1 MTVFLM
7 SLLLVMLF
15 GSVPIFVSLAL
26 AVLAAMIVYTGLD
39 PMVLAQRMFG
49 GLDKFSLMSMPFFI
63 FAANLMDTGGLSK
76 RILKWT
82 RSLVGA
88 RKGGL
93 AYTTQVTCMI
103 FGALCGSSPA
113 TVIAMGRV
121 LYPELIESGYPQGFS
136 AGLITSSGSVALIIP
151 PSITLIMYAAATG
164 VSVGALFMSGVSAGI
179 VYGLAT
185 VAYIW
190 FFSRRHEVRV
200 SAPSTWAEI
209 GRNTLEAG
217 WSLMVPVI
225 ILGGIYLG
233 VFTPTEAAGIS
244 AVYAL
249 FVGVCVYREITWRK
263 LFEVCLRSA
272 VTCAQVMILVAAA
285 TSFAWF
291 LTVAR
296 IPQTVTAAII
306 ANFKT
311 PWAFILMINVI
322 LLIIG
327 MFMEGIAAIVIL
339 APLFFPIAV
348 QMGIDP
354 LHLGIIMV
362 SNLALGN
369 FTPPFGLNLFV
380 AAGVTGLPMSKLI
393 RAVMVFIVVSVIG
406 LLVISYVPPIS
417 TFLPALVYGN

>member
-1 MTVFLM
+1 
-7 SLLLVMLF
+7 
-15 GSVPIFVSLAL
+15 
-26 AVLAAMIVYTGLD
+26 
-39 PMVLAQRMFG
+39 
-49 GLDKFSLMSMPFFI
+49 
-63 FAANLMDTGGLSK
+63 
-76 RILKWT
+76 
-82 RSLVGA
+82 
-88 RKGGL
+88 
-93 AYTTQVTCMI
+93 
-103 FGALCGSSPA
+103 
-113 TVIAMGRV
+113 
-121 LYPELIESGYPQGFS
+121 
-136 AGLITSSGSVALIIP
+136 
-151 PSITLIMYAAATG
+151 MYAAATG
-164 VSVGALFMSGVSAGI
+164 VSVGSLFMSGVSAGI

-185 VAYIW
+185 VVYIW
-190 FFSRRHEVRV
+190 LFSRTHELKV
-200 SAPSTWAEI
+200 SEPSTWAEI

-225 ILGGIYLG
+225 ILGGIYCG

-249 FVGVCVYREITWRK
+249 FVGVCVYREITWAK
-263 LFEVCLRSA
+263 LFDVCLRSA

-296 IPQTVTAAII
+296 IPQMVTSAII
-306 ANFKT
+306 ANIRS
-311 PWAFILMINVI
+311 PWAFIAMVNII
-322 LLIIG
+322 LLIVG

-339 APLFFPIAV
+339 APLFYPIAM

-380 AAGVTGLPMSKLI
+380 ASGVTGLPMSRII
-393 RAVMVFIVVSVIG
+393 RSVMIFILVSIIG

-417 TFLPALVYGN
+417 TFLPALVYGK

>member
-1 MTVFLM
+1 MTSAFLM
-7 SLLLVMLF
+7 VLLLVLLF
-15 GSVPIFVSLAL
+15 GSVPIFAAL
-26 AVLAAMIVYTGLD
+26 GVAVLGTMLFFTSLD

-88 RKGGL
+88 RRGGL
-93 AYTTQVTCMI
+93 AYTTQCTCMV

-113 TVIAMGRV
+113 TVIAMGRL
-121 LYPELIESGYPQGFS
+121 LYPELIENGYPRGF
-136 AGLITSSGSVALIIP
+136 ATGLITSSGSVALIIP

-164 VSVGALFMSGVSAGI
+164 VSVGSLFMAGVSAGI

-185 VAYIW
+185 IVYIW
-190 FFSRRHEVRV
+190 WFARHNDLKV
-200 SAPSTWAEI
+200 SSPSTWAEI
-209 GRNTLEAG
+209 ARNTLSAG

-225 ILGGIYLG
+225 ILGGIYCG

-249 FVGVCVYREITWRK
+249 FVGVAVYREITPAK
-263 LFEVCLRSA
+263 LYDVCLRSA

-285 TSFAWF
+285 QSFAWF

-296 IPQTVTAAII
+296 IPQAVTSAII
-306 ANFKT
+306 T
-311 PWAFILMINVI
+311 HIHSPWTFIAMVNVI
-322 LLIIG
+322 LLIVG

-339 APLFFPIAV
+339 APLFFPIAM

-380 AAGVTGLPMSKLI
+380 ASGVTGLPMSEI
-393 RAVMVFIVVSVIG
+393 ISAVMKFILVTILG
-406 LLVISYVPPIS
+406 LMVISYVPAVS
-417 TFLPALVYGN
+417 TLLPGLIYG